1 MRNLYLSVI
10 FSLLLS
16 GCVSLETGLK
26 LADFGVRAGF
36 EVASYAK
43 EKRKQ
48 AKEILEEE
56 KERGELEPRSHH

>member
-1 MRNLYLSVI
+1 MRALYLSVM

-16 GCVSLETGLK
+16 GCVSLQTGLK

-56 KERGELEPRSHH
+56 KESGEFELRSNH